1 MFFILVILQCVNITK
16 SGMKGFVNSIIEAW
30 SEAWEKPTFRLSF
43 LLAMLSFSIFP
54 WKAAAYFQ
62 WIQQR
67 EGIILNDFVLELI
80 PSKNVSYPI
89 FSIIYCT
96 VIYLIIRLLATPKTF
111 LWFAWA
117 FNLETVF
124 RFLTIYFV
132 ALNPPSGIVD
142 LHDPVATL
150 FIYGENMTITKDL
163 FFSGH
168 TATMVFACYFLPL
181 KKEKNLALIL
191 TFMLV
196 MLLLIQHVHYTID
209 IIMAPLFTLM
219 AIRITKMWTKN

>member
-1 MFFILVILQCVNITK
+1 
-16 SGMKGFVNSIIEAW
+16 
-30 SEAWEKPTFRLSF
+30 
-43 LLAMLSFSIFP
+43 MLSFSIFP